1 MGQLIEGCDV
11 KATSQGKGFVAHPE
25 VSEQPLR
32 CLADEGCGPVGGP
45 LCRGAEGKTAG
56 QEDLAQGGG
65 QEACREDAAKG
76 VEPEL
81 SGRKKS

>member
-1 MGQLIEGCDV
+1 MGCDV
-11 KATSQGKGFVAHPE
+11 KASGEGFVAPPE

-32 CLADEGCGPVGGP
+32 CLADEGCGPGGGP

-65 QEACREDAAKG
+65 QEGSREDGAKG
-76 VEPEL
+76 VEPEQ
-81 SGRKKS
+81 SGRKMS